1 MNSKQWP
8 ITLVVLFGLLVL
20 FGSLGCEQK
29 SSLAQTNVAG
39 GEQVKP
45 IEKLISD
52 PNNRLADV
60 PVPLGA
66 KFKTKSSSSY
76 ETGGPRTVSYNYGI
90 WAKQLLVRIF
100 YIDNMP
106 VHGWEQLNSIT
117 TQGLDSLTF
126 KKADE
131 FCNVIIGPR
140 NWYFQT
146 LIRIEIQPV
155 SDFRSTTRQG
165 KNK

>member
-20 FGSLGCEQK
+20 FGSLGCEKK
-29 SSLAQTNVAG
+29 SSLAQANTAE
-39 GEQVKP
+39 GEQIAPVK
-45 IEKLISD
+45 KLISA
-52 PNNRLADV
+52 PNTRLADV

-66 KFKTKSSSSY
+66 KFKANSSSSY
-76 ETGGPRTVSYNYGI
+76 ETGGRRSVDYSYGL

-106 VHGWEQLNSIT
+106 VHGWEPINSIT

-131 FCNVIIGPR
+131 FCNVIIGPH

-146 LIRIEIQPV
+146 LIRIEIQPM

>member
-8 ITLVVLFGLLVL
+8 ITLVVLLGLLVL
-20 FGSLGCEQK
+20 FGSLGCEKK
-29 SSLAQTNVAG
+29 SSLAQANATE
-39 GEQVKP
+39 GEQVAP
-45 IEKLISD
+45 IKKLISA
-52 PNNRLADV
+52 PNTRLADV

-66 KFKTKSSSSY
+66 KFKTNSSNSY
-76 ETGGPRTVSYNYGI
+76 ETGGYRTVSYSYGI

-106 VHGWEQLNSIT
+106 VHGWEQLNSIMI
-117 TQGLDSLTF
+117 QGVDSLTF

-131 FCNVIIGPR
+131 FCHVIIGPC

-165 KNK
+165 KKK